1 MSRILRKRALE
12 LHTMLGQMYENIS
25 VPEPLDQDA
34 VTNAFEQIQSM
45 VIELGSGIEA
55 GYGHAD
61 LIAQRTE
68 EAS

>member
-12 LHTMLGQMYENIS
+12 LHNMLGQMYENIS

-45 VIELGSGIEA
+45 VIELGSGI
-55 GYGHAD
+55 
-61 LIAQRTE
+61 
-68 EAS
+68 

>member
-12 LHTMLGQMYENIS
+12 LHNMLGQMYENIS

-61 LIAQRTE
+61 LITDY
-68 EAS
+68 